1 LRRPRYLSEEWY
13 RNPDTCFGC
22 RQCGQRLAAIEGPAA
37 SRPSEVAIDGVPDPE
52 GTLRA
57 VMTRDPLAPVRSD
70 PSEGASLSLRS
81 ILGPPL
87 AGIDLKSQVL
97 IRRPGG
103 PEWVVPFAFT
113 RHGLPWVVWRAVEV
127 VDAGGVAAGI
137 AGSGPD
143 TGPDTGP
150 DGVLDGV
157 FEIASV
163 EAAFVVAID
172 LTANWRVIK
181 LDPRPPG

>member
-1 LRRPRYLSEEWY
+1 
-13 RNPDTCFGC
+13 
-22 RQCGQRLAAIEGPAA
+22 
-37 SRPSEVAIDGVPDPE
+37 
-52 GTLRA
+52 
-57 VMTRDPLAPVRSD
+57 MTRDPLAPVRSD

-87 AGIDLKSQVL
+87 AGIDLKSQVS
-97 IRRPGG
+97 IRCQGG
-103 PEWVVPFAFT
+103 PGWVVPFAFT

-127 VDAGGVAAGI
+127 EDAGEQAGGI
-137 AGSGPD
+137 ADS
-143 TGPDTGP
+143 GPDTGP

-181 LDPRPPG
+181 LEPRPPG